1 MNPAARENFLQQA
14 EWCERL
20 GSPFTAFACRVLHER
35 LDESSSFGSR
45 VLNWP
50 GTAQAD
56 AVALRACGALN
67 FFARSGFKAL
77 EPIYPPHPLPS
88 ADAFWN
94 GAKAA
99 IDEIDGPLTRFLDSA
114 PQTNEVARSALL
126 LPGYLDLAAIT
137 GRPLEIRELGASAG
151 LNLSFDRYFYDYG
164 AGKSWGSPDARV
176 KIPCEWRGAAGPL
189 SRTLEVAG
197 RLGCDINPIDAS
209 DPAQRARMLA
219 YIWPDQTERL
229 ARAESALDIAAQ
241 AKTRVEAIDAARF
254 AERELQA
261 GAAGKT
267 LVLAHTIF
275 WQYIP
280 RETKDAIRAAIAGAS
295 DRATELSPFAWLRLE
310 AEADEDRGGVLRLS
324 LWPQGPVD
332 KKLALASYH
341 GQWIEWAG

>member
-1 MNPAARENFLQQA
+1 MNAASRENFLQQA

-20 GSPFTAFACRVLHER
+20 GSPFTAFACRVLYER
-35 LDESSSFGSR
+35 LDERSAFGSR

-50 GTAQAD
+50 GEAQAD
-56 AVALRACGALN
+56 AVALRSCGALN
-67 FFARSGFKAL
+67 FFARSGLEAL
-77 EPIYPPHPLPS
+77 APLYPPHPQPS
-88 ADAFWN
+88 AGEYWR
-94 GAKAA
+94 GVSAA
-99 IDEIDGPLTRFLDSA
+99 IDEIDEPLTRFLDSA

-126 LPGYLDLAAIT
+126 LPGYLEIAAIT

-151 LNLSFDRYFYDYG
+151 LNLSFDRYAYDYG
-164 AGKSWGSPDARV
+164 ARQWGLPDARV

-189 SRTLEVAG
+189 DLALTVSG

-229 ARAESALDIAAQ
+229 ARAQAALDIAAQ

-254 AERELQA
+254 AARELKA

-280 RETKDAIRAAIAGAS
+280 REAKDAIRAAVAEAA
-295 DRATELSPFAWLRLE
+295 DRATKLSPVAWLRLE
-310 AEADEDRGGVLRLS
+310 AEAEEARGGVLRLS
-324 LWPQGPVD
+324 IWPQGPVD